1 MTSSD
6 YLVMTSEESDD
17 IDSDNTMFSQDMW
30 RKRAICCTDRNI
42 KLMDKI
48 KRARYDIDKLNKQ
61 LSELRILNNKQFDM
75 LNNYISTINELKQ
88 QTPILHLTPEDLM
101 IIGVDRTDTSK
112 KEIELGNQLK
122 TQINQI
128 DQLKTQINKLNKKSI
143 GEMLHNEELVR
154 KLQYQQKQTSEANAR
169 IELLELD
176 LLKKS
181 NTQTISDLNL
191 KIKCLES
198 ELRRKTEHSNNIE
211 TELKSVKELA
221 DNLYRTSFQ
230 QSLDLRRAED
240 RASDEYR
247 MRTDAENILI
257 SHSIYR

>member
-17 IDSDNTMFSQDMW
+17 SDSDDNMFSQDMW
-30 RKRAICCTDRNI
+30 RKRAICCADRNN

-48 KRARYDIDKLNKQ
+48 NRARYDIDKLNKQ

-75 LNNYISTINELKQ
+75 LNNYISTINKLKQ
-88 QTPILHLTPEDLM
+88 QTPILHLTPEDLI

-122 TQINQI
+122 NQINQI
-128 DQLKTQINKLNKKSI
+128 DQLKTQIDQLNKKGI
-143 GEMLHNEELVR
+143 GEMLHNQELVR
-154 KLQYQQKQTSEANAR
+154 KLQDQQKQTSEANAR
-169 IELLELD
+169 IKLLEHD
-176 LLKKS
+176 LSKKS
-181 NTQTISDLNL
+181 NTQTISDLNW
-191 KIKCLES
+191 KIECLES

-211 TELKSVKELA
+211 TELKSANELA
-221 DNLYRTSFQ
+221 DDLDRTSFQ
-230 QSLDLRRAED
+230 QSLDLRRAEY
-240 RASDEYR
+240 RASEEYK
-247 MRTDAENILI
+247 MRIDAENILI